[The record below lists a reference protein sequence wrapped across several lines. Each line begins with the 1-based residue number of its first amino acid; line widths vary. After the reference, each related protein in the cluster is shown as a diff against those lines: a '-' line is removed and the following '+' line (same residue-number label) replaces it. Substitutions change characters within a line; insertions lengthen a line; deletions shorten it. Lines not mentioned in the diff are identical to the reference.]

1 MIETTH
7 QLRPSH
13 SFCKEFLKK
22 KVSLHGFSFST
33 PAMNEIKFNHW
44 FSLTRGKK
52 SKYLLTMYLKKLIGC
67 CCMQVNPSDRY
78 HLMPIITP
86 AYPQQNSTYNVSV
99 STRMVMVEEFKQG
112 KCLSLCSPL
121 YRKDLHTIVHPV
133 IGYSIKWKKA
143 FTKVDSGVIKYRLYL
158 RINLKNSV

>member
-1 MIETTH
+1 MIKANL
-7 QLRPSH
+7 QLDQISDSVKNSYKNNVTLR
-13 SFCKEFLKK
+13 
-22 KVSLHGFSFST
+22 GFSFST

-52 SKYLLTMYLKKLIGC
+52 SKYLLHMYLKKLIGC

-112 KCLSLCSPL
+112 KCSSLCSPL
-121 YRKDLHTIVHPV
+121 YTKDLHTIVDPV
-133 IGYSIKWKKA
+133 VGCA
-143 FTKVDSGVIKYRLYL
+143 V
-158 RINLKNSV
+158 

>member
-1 MIETTH
+1 
-7 QLRPSH
+7 
-13 SFCKEFLKK
+13 
-22 KVSLHGFSFST
+22 
-33 PAMNEIKFNHW
+33 
-44 FSLTRGKK
+44 
-52 SKYLLTMYLKKLIGC
+52 
-67 CCMQVNPSDRY
+67 
-78 HLMPIITP
+78 MPIITP

-143 FTKVDSGVIKYRLYL
+143 FTKVDSGVINYRLYL
-158 RINLKNSV
+158 RIEKLSLVSFKQIILDYILEDLTFKGMSLAGPLWFSAILLPCEILNNQFLSID